1 MGLKVSVTFYSH
13 TVILPY
19 CHTPILPYTATQYW
33 HDMIAAVA
41 NKFRGS
47 DIVFAVANEEDYPDD
62 LR

>member
-1 MGLKVSVTFYSH
+1 
-13 TVILPY
+13 
-19 CHTPILPYTATQYW
+19 
-33 HDMIAAVA
+33 MIAAVA